1 MTLRRTGSSRPP
13 AQLESLSRMLDT
25 ALRTLSPLGSEDEP
39 GDGILY
45 SGNRH
50 ESIPRSLFLD
60 RRLTPLERNAWAVI
74 RLMLQD
80 RGVTSFPTYEQLR
93 PFLTTSPSATKASE
107 ETVARALTVLRLTRW
122 LSLVRHRRDPA
133 TGRFKGNLYVLHDE
147 ALSPYEAIQLDP
159 TYLESVSRSFT
170 HASKAVQDTGYH
182 TIVEIGHDPLLSGRV
197 LPSRLQIL
205 IERLCHERSFHETQL
220 DVQEVEGITGNPSS
234 PATGRSSQGS
244 DSEVGENLEGR
255 PLRIPKPAST
265 VRTGLTDIYK
275 EVRTVPRNGSDSS
288 LRLPDIFGRLRQEQR
303 DGALAALGHVDRELQ
318 QAVLDEWAVRCNA
331 STVRNPGGYL
341 FGLIQRALRGE
352 FRPWASQT
360 ASLSASKDTKSGGAR
375 SQIAALRARM
385 RIP

>member
-1 MTLRRTGSSRPP
+1 MTVRRTGSSRPP

-25 ALRTLSPLGSEDEP
+25 ALRTLPPLGSDGEP

-80 RGVTSFPTYEQLR
+80 RGVTSFPTYEELR

-133 TGRFKGNLYVLHDE
+133 TGRFKGSLYVLHDE

-205 IERLCHERSFHETQL
+205 IERLSDERSSDETPL
-220 DVQEVEGITGNPSS
+220 DAPASEDIADNAPSK
-234 PATGRSSQGS
+234 GRSTPAS
-244 DSEVGENLEGR
+244 DSEVGENSTGR
-255 PLRIPKPAST
+255 PLRIPKPGST
-265 VRTGLTDIYK
+265 VRTGLTDINK
-275 EVRTVPRNGSDSS
+275 EVRTVPRDGSDSS
-288 LRLPDIFGRLRQEQR
+288 LRLPDIFARLRQEQR
-303 DGALAALGHVDRELQ
+303 DGALAALLHVDRELQ

-331 STVRNPGGYL
+331 STVRNPVGYL

-360 ASLSASKDTKSGGAR
+360 VPPPASKDTKSGNAR
-375 SQIAALRARM
+375 AQIAALRARM

>member
-1 MTLRRTGSSRPP
+1 
-13 AQLESLSRMLDT
+13 MLDT
-25 ALRTLSPLGSEDEP
+25 ALRTLPPLGSDDEP

-80 RGVTSFPTYEQLR
+80 SGVTSFPTYEQLR
-93 PFLTTSPSATKASE
+93 PFLTTSPGATKASE

-133 TGRFKGNLYVLHDE
+133 TGRFKGSLYVLHDE
-147 ALSPYEAIQLDP
+147 SLSPYEAIQLDP

-197 LPSRLQIL
+197 LPSRLQVL
-205 IERLCHERSFHETQL
+205 IERLSHERSSHETPL
-220 DVQEVEGITGNPSS
+220 DAPDGEDLADNPPYPATARSS
-234 PATGRSSQGS
+234 PPS
-244 DSEVGENLEGR
+244 DSEVGANSAGR

-265 VRTGLTDIYK
+265 VRTGLTDIDK
-275 EVRTVPRNGSDSS
+275 EVRTVPRDGGDSS
-288 LRLPDIFGRLRQEQR
+288 LRLPDIFARLRREQQ
-303 DGALAALGHVDRELQ
+303 DGALATLLHVDRELQ

-331 STVRNPGGYL
+331 STVRNPVGYL

-360 ASLSASKDTKSGGAR
+360 APPPESKDTKSGGAR
-375 SQIAALRARM
+375 SQVAALRARM